1 MAPKIKI
8 AAVGCGGMG
17 RRHLRGMAALYGS
30 SRCNME
36 LVAACDLKP
45 EQSQLYAD
53 EAEQLLGTRP
63 RVFTDIA
70 EMARAIPDLQAAD
83 VTVESG
89 FHHSVAVACM
99 EAGLHVMVEKPMAV
113 TIRGCDLMIQAAS
126 KTGKV
131 LSVAENY
138 RRDPIHRLAR
148 ALIDDGAIGTPRL
161 MIQTSI
167 SGSDK
172 ISMTPWRH
180 MKHTASMPVDAGV
193 HEADVMRFYMGEFKL
208 VYGETRLHEKI
219 RYKTDSTGPGG
230 YYGGYLAT
238 MSDTIEPT
246 GDDAL
251 YAYITFANGASGQ
264 WIDDHAGH
272 GMRKNERLV
281 YGSKGSLQTFGN
293 RNGRPLALTLDDGT
307 VVQDERVLEYAPSY
321 ALNPLAAELFG
332 GERVWTYSFPFN
344 DVDSKIIATE
354 YHELGECIRTGAQPE
369 MTGDEGKADV
379 ALTYAPFESG
389 RLGRPVTLDDML
401 AGRAYVYQG
410 EIDEILGL
418 VNATPIRA

>member
-1 MAPKIKI
+1 
-8 AAVGCGGMG
+8 MG
-17 RRHLRGMAALYGS
+17 RRHLRGTATLNGS
-30 SRCNME
+30 SQCNME
-36 LVAACDLKP
+36 LVAALGLKP
-45 EQSQLYAD
+45 EQTNLFAD

-70 EMARAIPDLQAAD
+70 EMVRQIPDLQAAD

-89 FHHSVAVACM
+89 YHHSVAIACM
-99 EAGLHVMVEKPMAV
+99 EAGLHVLVEKPMAV
-113 TIRGCDLMIQAAS
+113 TIRGCELMIQTAA

-167 SGSDK
+167 GGGDR

-193 HEADVMRFYMGEFKL
+193 HEADLMRFYLGDFAL
-208 VYGETRLHEKI
+208 VFGQTKLHETT
-219 RYKTDSTGPGG
+219 RYKSNSAGPGG
-230 YYGGYLAT
+230 YYAAYLPT
-238 MSDTIEPT
+238 MPETIEAT

-251 YAYITFANGASGQ
+251 YAFIAFENGAVGQ

-272 GMRKNERLV
+272 GARKNERIV

-293 RNGRPLALTLDDGT
+293 RNGRPAALTLADGT
-307 VVQDERVLEYAPSY
+307 VIQDEKLLDYAPSY
-321 ALNPLAAELFG
+321 KLNPL
-332 GERVWTYSFPFN
+332 
-344 DVDSKIIATE
+344 
-354 YHELGECIRTGAQPE
+354 
-369 MTGDEGKADV
+369 
-379 ALTYAPFESG
+379 
-389 RLGRPVTLDDML
+389 
-401 AGRAYVYQG
+401 
-410 EIDEILGL
+410 
-418 VNATPIRA
+418 

>member
-1 MAPKIKI
+1 MAPRIKY

-45 EQSQLYAD
+45 EQANLLAD

-63 RVFTDIA
+63 RVFSDVRQMVR
-70 EMARAIPDLQAAD
+70 EIPDLQAAD

-89 FHHSVAVACM
+89 YHHAVAITCM
-99 EAGLHVMVEKPMAV
+99 EAGLHVLVEKPMAV
-113 TIRGCDLMIQAAS
+113 TIRGCDLMLSTAAR
-126 KTGKV
+126 TGKV
-131 LSVAENY
+131 LSVAENF
-138 RRDPIHRLAR
+138 RRDPIHRLAK
-148 ALIDDGAIGTPRL
+148 ALLDDGAIGTPRL

-167 SGSDK
+167 GGRDR
-172 ISMTPWRH
+172 ISMTAWRH

-193 HEADVMRFYMGEFKL
+193 HEADLMRFYLGEFRL
-208 VYGETRLHEKI
+208 VYGESRLHEKT
-219 RYKTDSTGPGG
+219 RHKSDSTGPGG
-230 YYGGYLAT
+230 FYGGYLAT
-238 MSDTIEPT
+238 MPETIEAT

-251 YAYITFANGASGQ
+251 YAYVTFASGASGQ

-272 GMRKNERLV
+272 GQRKNERLV

-293 RNGRPLALTLDDGT
+293 RNGRPSALHLDDGT
-307 VVQDERVLEYAPSY
+307 VIDDARILEYAPSY
-321 ALNPLAAELFG
+321 RLNPLAAELFG
-332 GERVWTYSFPFN
+332 GERVWKYELPFN

-354 YHELGECIRTGAQPE
+354 YFELGECIRTGARPE
-369 MTGDEGKADV
+369 VAGEEGRADV

-389 RLGRPVTLDDML
+389 RLGRPVTLDDMI
-401 AGRAYVYQG
+401 ARRAYVYQG

-418 VNATPIRA
+418 VAAAPIRA